1 MEPGLCLTNTLMER
15 NKVFLVT
22 EGLDNSR
29 SIAIFCEKEPE
40 MWLKIIIAR
49 EVPLFVEKG
58 EEGCR
63 LFSRGGKIE

>member
-1 MEPGLCLTNTLMER
+1 
-15 NKVFLVT
+15 VT